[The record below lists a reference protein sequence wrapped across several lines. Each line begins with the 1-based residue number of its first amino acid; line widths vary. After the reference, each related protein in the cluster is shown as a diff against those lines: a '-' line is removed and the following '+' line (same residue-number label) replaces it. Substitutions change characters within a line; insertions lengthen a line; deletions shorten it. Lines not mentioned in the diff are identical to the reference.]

1 MKRKVPT
8 ASQQIR
14 RGKIDIDQDQIGEM
28 RSFNGKDRLRCR
40 DRIIPS
46 PVGKISMATAKLMQ
60 VKDRYS
66 VRLDIASTR
75 AVMLATILIAAKKAA
90 SKSTSRGMLNRPRSW
105 LDFKVS
111 LQPAAEMLV
120 ATRLAMSSKNC
131 DMNSEFTAVT
141 NRGTDFR

>member
-1 MKRKVPT
+1 MSRQDHPQSCREDQHGYSKVDAGQRPL
-8 ASQQIR
+8 
-14 RGKIDIDQDQIGEM
+14 
-28 RSFNGKDRLRCR
+28 FC
-40 DRIIPS
+40 S
-46 PVGKISMATAKLMQ
+46 P
-60 VKDRYS
+60 R
-66 VRLDIASTR
+66 IASTR